1 MAGSQ
6 QPSQQKAAQQNNDNQ
21 VNNLTQQQIEEL
33 AIHCENAELEAY
45 EITKITDDFP
55 QMTYKDAFDIQW
67 EARRRKEARGT
78 KIVGMKMGLTSWA
91 KMAQMGVEHPCYGY
105 LADYFSVPEGGD
117 IKTDELIHPKIEA
130 EIAFVT
136 KAPLKGP
143 GVHIGDVLR
152 ATDFIVPAVEVIDSR
167 YKDFKFDLK
176 SVIADN
182 SSSTRFITGGCM
194 AQVDEVDLKTLG
206 VVMEINGEI
215 VATGA
220 GAAVL
225 GHPAAS
231 VAMLANM
238 MGERGEEIPAGTF
251 IMTGGITAAVTVNKG
266 DNINVRYQGL
276 GNISARFV

>member
-1 MAGSQ
+1 MSENA
-6 QPSQQKAAQQNNDNQ
+6 
-21 VNNLTQQQIEEL
+21 LTKDQIEGL
-33 AIHCENAELEAY
+33 AEHLENAELKAY
-45 EITKITDDFP
+45 EVTKLTDDYP
-55 QMTYKDAFDIQW
+55 EMTYKDAFDIQW
-67 EARRRKEARGT
+67 EIRRRKESRGH
-78 KIVGMKMGLTSWA
+78 KIVGLKMGLTSWA
-91 KMAQMGVEHPCYGY
+91 KMKQMQVEHPCYGF
-105 LADYFSVPEGGD
+105 LVDYFSVADGGE
-117 IKTDELIHPKIEA
+117 IKHDELIHPKIEA

-143 GVHIGDVLR
+143 GCSIADVLR
-152 ATDFIVPAVEVIDSR
+152 ATDFVLPAVEVIDSR

-182 SSSTRFITGGCM
+182 SSSTRFITGGQM
-194 AQVDEVDLKTLG
+194 ARVEDVDLKNFG

-238 MGERGEEIPAGTF
+238 FAERGEEIPAGTF
-251 IMTGGITAAVTVNKG
+251 IMTGGITAAVSCNKG
-266 DNINVRYQGL
+266 DNFSVRYQGL
-276 GNISARFV
+276 GTITGRFV